1 MTVASDLKDNLGKVF
16 KGSYSLEK
24 FFKSVSA
31 SGDRE
36 IDTWDSS
43 STEMVKIPS
52 GTTLGLIPRIKVKT
66 ERNWLR
72 GKIKEFVEEN
82 QENIITNIREV
93 LKLEGVWEWSFEE
106 KVIGSLSGLQS
117 YVISGAKEGKKP
129 TIKIV
134 FASKGLSNGAGGKR
148 EDPHELMTAC
158 LILAKMKI
166 NLSDI
171 NGKKDGERY
180 GAYKQIVDT
189 LASISPKI
197 VGAAGL
203 AGFYIDPKTK
213 QEPDLINLAKAVSV
227 SNYVIDLLGGA
238 KVDAV
243 WQTGTKWA
251 QEIKKYDVG
260 PSTIKNYNSSDIIVK
275 FTTAGK
281 NGATHYWGLSL
292 KKAGISD
299 PEPTLLNKPA
309 FGSKGF
315 IQKKMDPSSLKKV
328 EDAKKKFYVGALK
341 IKTGAT
347 TIKNKKIDSMP
358 IKEVLKHA
366 NNLFTDTKDKSEML
380 TGQGKYQPNKNIY
393 FEEMHKAFMKFDNNR
408 EFFEEFLDTIFKI
421 KLQTY
426 LQDASFH
433 FSLITGRG
441 DYKDGKI
448 LEVTAP
454 SEKEGRTTSEVFRLI
469 FGDSNNTQFRL
480 IPNRTNTSNV
490 KKMAFEEG
498 ATAAKLFYEMAIGPK
513 GKEHSIVMLEVRYKG
528 ALTSEPQFQVFMST
542 KKNGFSD
549 LYKAYVKKNKIERW

>member
-36 IDTWDSS
+36 IDTWDST

-52 GTTLGLIPRIKVKT
+52 GAKLILIPRIKVKT

-72 GKIKEFVEEN
+72 GKIKEFCEEN
-82 QENIITNIREV
+82 QQDIITNIREV
-93 LKLEGVWEWSFEE
+93 LKLEGIYEWKFFEDVIAGTGLKSFIITGT
-106 KVIGSLSGLQS
+106 V
-117 YVISGAKEGKKP
+117 EGKSRP
-129 TIKIV
+129 TVTIA
-134 FASKGLSNGAGGKR
+134 FQSKGLSNGAGGKR

-158 LILAKMKI
+158 LILSKMKI
-166 NLSDI
+166 DLNAI

-180 GAYKQIVDT
+180 GAYKQIVDK
-189 LASISPKI
+189 LATIAPKI

-203 AGFYIDPKTK
+203 GGFYIDPKDK
-213 QEPDLINLAKAVSV
+213 KEPDLVNLAKAVSV
-227 SNYVIDLLGGA
+227 SNYVIGLLGDA

-315 IQKKMDPSSLKKV
+315 IQQKIKPADSKKV
-328 EDAKKKFYVGALK
+328 EDAKKKFFVGALK

-358 IKEVLKHA
+358 IKEVLKNA
-366 NNLFTDTKDKSEML
+366 NNLFTDTKEKSEML

-421 KLQTY
+421 NLQTY
-426 LQDASFH
+426 VQDASFH

-448 LEVTAP
+448 LEVVKP

-469 FGDSNNTQFRL
+469 FGDSDNTQFRL
-480 IPNRTNTSNV
+480 IPNRTNTSNA

-498 ATAAKLFYEMAIGPK
+498 ATAAKLFYEMAIGPRN
-513 GKEHSIVMLEVRYKG
+513 KEHSIVMLEVRYKG

>member
-16 KGSYSLEK
+16 KDSYSLEK

-31 SGDRE
+31 SGDKE
-36 IDTWDSS
+36 IDTWDST
-43 STEMVKIPS
+43 STEMVKMPS
-52 GTTLGLIPRIKVKT
+52 GSTLGLIPRIKVKT

-117 YVISGAKEGKKP
+117 YVISGAREGKKP
-129 TIKIV
+129 TIRII

-158 LILAKMKI
+158 LILSKTKVDL
-166 NLSDI
+166 NGI

-180 GAYKQIVDT
+180 GAYKAIVDK
-189 LASISPKI
+189 LATIAPKI

-203 AGFYIDPKTK
+203 SGFYIDPKTK

-227 SNYVIDLLGGA
+227 SNYVIDLIGNA

-281 NGATHYWGLSL
+281 DGATHYWGLSL
-292 KKAGISD
+292 KKAGIKD

-315 IQKKMDPSSLKKV
+315 IEKKMKPADVKKV
-328 EDAKKKFYVGALK
+328 EDAKKKFFVGALK
-341 IKTGAT
+341 IKTGT
-347 TIKNKKIDSMP
+347 TSIKNKKIDSMP
-358 IKEVLKHA
+358 IKEVLKNA
-366 NNLFTDTKDKSEML
+366 NNLFTDTNEKAEML
-380 TGQGKYQPNKNIY
+380 TGRGKYQPNKNIY
-393 FEEMHKAFMKFDNNR
+393 FEEMHKAFMKFDNDK

-421 KLQTY
+421 NLQTY
-426 LQDASFH
+426 VQDASFH

-441 DYKDGKI
+441 DYKDGKV
-448 LEVTAP
+448 LEVSPP

-469 FGDSNNTQFRL
+469 FGDSDNTKFRL
-480 IPNRTNTSNV
+480 IPNRTNTSDA

>member
-1 MTVASDLKDNLGKVF
+1 MTVAQDLKDNLDKIF
-16 KGSYSLEK
+16 KGPYSLKK
-24 FFKSVSA
+24 FFDSVST

-158 LILAKMKI
+158 LILSKMKI
-166 NLSDI
+166 DLKGI
-171 NGKKDGERY
+171 AGKKDGERY
-180 GAYKQIVDT
+180 GAYKKIVDD
-189 LASISPKI
+189 LAAIAPKV

-203 AGFYIDPKTK
+203 GGFYIDPKTK

-227 SNYVIDLLGGA
+227 SNYIINLIGSA
-238 KVDAV
+238 TIDAV

-275 FTTAGK
+275 FTTKGK
-281 NGATHYWGLSL
+281 SGATHYWGLSL

-328 EDAKKKFYVGALK
+328 EDAKKKFYAGALK
-341 IKTGAT
+341 IKTGTT
-347 TIKNKKIDSMP
+347 TIKKKKIDSMP
-358 IKEVLKHA
+358 IKELLKEA
-366 NNLFTDTKDKSEML
+366 NNLFTETKEKSEML
-380 TGQGKYQPNKNIY
+380 TGGGKYQPNKNIY

-408 EFFEEFLDTIFKI
+408 DFFEEFLDTIFKI

-454 SEKEGRTTSEVFRLI
+454 SEKEGRTTSEVFRQI

-480 IPNRTNTSNV
+480 IPNRTNTSDM

-513 GKEHSIVMLEVRYKG
+513 NREHSIVMLEVRYKG

-542 KKNGFSD
+542 KKNGFSE
-549 LYKAYVKKNKIERW
+549 LYKKYVSQNTIERW